1 MWSVGP
7 DGATTGPEGVT
18 AGGATV
24 FWVPGPVA
32 RIGELGA
39 MGVVRLDEGKSSL
52 PLLSVLWLGVEFVP
66 DVSIPAK
73 I

>member
-1 MWSVGP
+1 M
-7 DGATTGPEGVT
+7 TG
-18 AGGATV
+18 GGTV
-24 FWVPGPVA
+24 SWVPGPVA

-52 PLLSVLWLGVEFVP
+52 LLLSILWLGVGFVP
-66 DVSIPAK
+66 DVGIPAN